1 MVCFQLL
8 EEVFLHWKNS
18 LLHFQQHELRGT
30 LQGIW
35 DTVSLNSQSCFAPY
49 WCFIICITR
58 TRYVWS
64 ILRPKLCVYQ
74 PTWLRMCC
82 IIRLQQTFLMFLHTL
97 MLLWVVSKA
106 FQSSQVYSGS
116 SSNRSGSSQ
125 PALVGRDVV
134 LFSLRRHTASPPHP
148 VNILSG
154 YPGKAKRPVW
164 SIILRTDS
172 LNKYYSPFVNICL
185 MSADFL
191 RNME

>member
-35 DTVSLNSQSCFAPY
+35 DTVSLNSQSCFASY
-49 WCFIICITR
+49 WCFIMCISS
-58 TRYVWS
+58 VS
-64 ILRPKLCVYQ
+64 A
-74 PTWLRMCC
+74 
-82 IIRLQQTFLMFLHTL
+82 TFLMFLHTL